1 MAIADDFINEMPFT
15 ITGERGVKLSGGQ
28 RQRIAIAR
36 AILKDAPILILDEA
50 TSALDNKTEKEVI
63 LALDNLM
70 RDKTVIFISHRL
82 SGLSFVDRVVALD
95 KGKIIAEGTYRD
107 LLKKKQDFRI

>member
-1 MAIADDFINEMPFT
+1 M
-15 ITGERGVKLSGGQ
+15 
-28 RQRIAIAR
+28 
-36 AILKDAPILILDEA
+36 ILDEA